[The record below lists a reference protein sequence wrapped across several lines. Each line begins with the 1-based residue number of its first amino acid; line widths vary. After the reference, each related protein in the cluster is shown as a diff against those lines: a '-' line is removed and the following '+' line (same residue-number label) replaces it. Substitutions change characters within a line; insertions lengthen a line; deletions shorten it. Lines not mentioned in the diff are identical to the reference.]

1 MQMTQI
7 TVALSPELVNFL
19 ERAADR
25 DSRSVSGQ
33 VRHLVVQAAR
43 AAGARA
49 EPSWPPVRQPPPLNT
64 PEEVAAAK
72 AHLAELEREC
82 DRLDRRQ
89 NSINFLPEHDE
100 RFRYLRDEVAN
111 LRRDLRVAGHM
122 EK

>member
-7 TVALSPELVNFL
+7 TVALSPELVSFL

-25 DSRSVSGQ
+25 DSRSISGQ

-43 AAGARA
+43 AAGARP

-64 PEEVAAAK
+64 AEEVAAAR
-72 AHLAELEREC
+72 ARLAELERER

-89 NSINFLPEHDE
+89 NSVNFLPKDDE
-100 RFRYLRDEVAN
+100 RFRYLRDECAN
-111 LRRDLRVAGHM
+111 LKRDLRLAGEM
-122 EK
+122 K